1 MRPTLLMFRSPKER
15 TPGFHDVIVTNNGN
29 RLDYTPSDHIKYKLS
44 QSFSNNPYPANN
56 YQKRLMSAATNRL
69 SSNNQINLQQQQL
82 SNRQSMKKQKSVV
95 NKSHFNNNNQ
105 QFNINNLLYMRNNKQ
120 KNQSI
125 FSYQNPSSFAQGER
139 FPDYKVLA
147 KKTPETIGPGCYN
160 VQKSFD
166 IIRRKACPAKMS
178 QNYFGNFVGGQNN
191 GYIYVGNQLVYDP
204 ELAAASTNIVN
215 FSQQRSSQRRG
226 NSITRYEQMMNGGG
240 GSGINNQGLGIKSQ
254 LSNRS
259 HFNNQDIQQPVRKAK
274 KSRDVIIKKNLMSK
288 NKEQYSG
295 GRESFQVNQSLQG
308 LSQFTQ
314 DDINT
319 LRSRSMNQDPLQSQ
333 SMRVSTDNNQQQM
346 QHYPNQHYHWQR
358 ERNEDIT
365 RVKINQ
371 VNSINLNDLMREKKI
386 SKKTKKQQKK
396 KLSDNDTLTKED
408 YMRRSIELKCIV
420 NEQMNGLKQLQNKN
434 NHNIVAQSQNI
445 SRVGPHQILQM
456 ESRLLQQSQDN
467 KVQSFTHRK
476 QVSHSFVISTT
487 EKDQNKDDIHDHRF
501 DLESDRTIITNQ
513 ESNQQLLQSNNYK
526 MSSSN
531 SQVIIDK
538 QFSNNYG
545 QTYKNYGINDKNRD
559 SMRIS
564 LEQDT
569 TTQDATSSM
578 NTGSIMKTQRQY

>member
-1 MRPTLLMFRSPKER
+1 
-15 TPGFHDVIVTNNGN
+15 
-29 RLDYTPSDHIKYKLS
+29 
-44 QSFSNNPYPANN
+44 
-56 YQKRLMSAATNRL
+56 MSAASNRL
-69 SSNNQINLQQQQL
+69 SSNNQINLHQQ
-82 SNRQSMKKQKSVV
+82 SSTRQFMKKQKSVV

-215 FSQQRSSQRRG
+215 FPQQRSSQSRG
-226 NSITRYEQMMNGGG
+226 NSITRCEQMMTGGG
-240 GSGINNQGLGIKSQ
+240 GSGINNQGLRIKSQ

-288 NKEQYSG
+288 NKEQYNNG
-295 GRESFQVNQSLQG
+295 GKESFQVNQSLQG

-333 SMRVSTDNNQQQM
+333 SMRVSTDINQQQM
-346 QHYPNQHYHWQR
+346 QQYSNYHWQR

-371 VNSINLNDLMREKKI
+371 VNSINLNDLMREKKQL

-396 KLSDNDTLTKED
+396 KLSDQDTLTKED

-434 NHNIVAQSQNI
+434 NFSVVAQSQNI

-456 ESRLLQQSQDN
+456 ESRLHQQSQDN
-467 KVQSFTHRK
+467 KVESFTHRK
-476 QVSHSFVISTT
+476 QVSHSFVVNTT
-487 EKDQNKDDIHDHRF
+487 EKEQNINDQHQDGQHF

-526 MSSSN
+526 MSLSN
-531 SQVIIDK
+531 SQVVIDK
-538 QFSNNYG
+538 LSSNNYG
-545 QTYKNYGINDKNRD
+545 QTYKNYGVNDKNRD

-578 NTGSIMKTQRQY
+578 NTGSIIKTQRQY